1 MRAYGKNCL
10 TAHAPYGALNF
21 SIAAFL
27 WFPHPFDIPRW
38 AKHNKPLQKRLRG
51 ELEAVEIAEHSHS
64 LYVIALCTFMRSTHA
79 AEPGPNMHISVAC
92 QRKST
97 SKLTVALAV
106 DAPSSLAF
114 TSVSYVHAAYTS
126 VIATNEGIA
135 TKLWRYE
142 NSTNM
147 KRNKPQ
153 WNRCIVLFCDGHLSY
168 AAFRISNSA

>member
-27 WFPHPFDIPRW
+27 WFSHPFDIPRW

-51 ELEAVEIAEHSHS
+51 EYEAQEIAEHSHS
-64 LYVIALCTFMRSTHA
+64 LYAITLCTFIRSPHA
-79 AEPGPNMHISVAC
+79 AEPGPAIHISVAC
-92 QRKST
+92 HRKLT
-97 SKLTVALAV
+97 SKLTVALTV
-106 DAPSSLAF
+106 DAPSFQAF
-114 TSVSYVHAAYTS
+114 TSVSYIHTAYTS
-126 VIATNEGIA
+126 IIATNEGIA
-135 TKLWRYE
+135 TKLWRFE
-142 NSTNM
+142 NASNM

-153 WNRCIVLFCDGHLSY
+153 RNRCIVLLCDGHLSY

>member
-10 TAHAPYGALNF
+10 TAHAPYGALHF
-21 SIAAFL
+21 SIAAIL

-51 ELEAVEIAEHSHS
+51 ELQAVEIAEHSHS

-79 AEPGPNMHISVAC
+79 AEPGPTMHISVAC

-114 TSVSYVHAAYTS
+114 TSASCTKATYKWAVRRNEPIGSSLSCYVDGRDMEAIISHNLSLIYVSWGAHPTFED
-126 VIATNEGIA
+126 I
-135 TKLWRYE
+135 
-142 NSTNM
+142 
-147 KRNKPQ
+147 
-153 WNRCIVLFCDGHLSY
+153 IV
-168 AAFRISNSA
+168 